1 MTAREWFERAQKEGF
16 AIGAFN
22 VDNLEIFK
30 GIVTSAKNKNSPVM
44 VEFSPGEAGY
54 FGLKNIVD
62 IVINAREEYKIPIL
76 LNLDHSKTVEDCRT
90 AINQPGF
97 DEVHFDGS
105 SLQLEENVKGA
116 KEVVSAAHSKGI
128 IVEGEMD
135 KLGGSSEV
143 HEEEVDEAIIRQSY
157 TDPKRA
163 ARFVEETGIDIFAA
177 VFGNVHGTFPTQPD
191 LDMAL
196 LTQIKGVLPD
206 TFISLHG
213 GSGIPADQVKEAIK
227 VGKIVKVNI
236 NTELRIAYKDAL
248 VEKLGENPKE
258 YKVYSF
264 SPEIVLAVSAVVE
277 NKIEVFG
284 SAGKA

>member
-30 GIVTSAKNKNSPVM
+30 GIVTAAKNKNSPVM

-54 FGLKNIVD
+54 FGLRNLVD
-62 IVINAREEYKIPIL
+62 IVVNAREEYQIPIL
-76 LNLDHSKTVEDCRT
+76 LNLDHSKTPEDCRA

-105 SLQLEENVKGA
+105 HLDIGENIKGA

-157 TDPKRA
+157 SDPKRA

-196 LTQIKGVLPD
+196 LTQIAGALPE
-206 TFISLHG
+206 TFLSMHG
-213 GSGIPADQVKEAIK
+213 GSGIPASQVKEAIK

-264 SPEIVLAVSAVVE
+264 SPEIVLAVCAVVE
-277 NKIEVFG
+277 NTIEVFG

>member
-1 MTAREWFERAQKEGF
+1 MTAREWFEKAQKEGF

-30 GIVTSAKNKNSPVM
+30 GIITAAKNKNSPVM

-62 IVINAREEYKIPIL
+62 MVINAREEYNIPIL
-76 LNLDHSKTVEDCRT
+76 LNLDHSRTVNDCRN

-105 SLQLEENVKGA
+105 SLQLEENIKSA

-143 HEEEVDEAIIRQSY
+143 HEEEVDESVIRQSY
-157 TDPKRA
+157 SDPKRA

-177 VFGNVHGTFPTQPD
+177 VFGNIHGTFPTQPD
-191 LDMAL
+191 LDIAL
-196 LTQIKGVLPD
+196 LTQIRGALPD

-213 GSGIPADQVKEAIK
+213 GSGIPADQIKEAIK

-264 SPEIVLAVSAVVE
+264 SPEIVLAVCAVVE
-277 NKIEVFG
+277 NKIDVFG

>member
-1 MTAREWFERAQKEGF
+1 
-16 AIGAFN
+16 
-22 VDNLEIFK
+22 
-30 GIVTSAKNKNSPVM
+30 
-44 VEFSPGEAGY
+44 
-54 FGLKNIVD
+54 
-62 IVINAREEYKIPIL
+62 
-76 LNLDHSKTVEDCRT
+76 
-90 AINQPGF
+90 
-97 DEVHFDGS
+97 
-105 SLQLEENVKGA
+105 
-116 KEVVSAAHSKGI
+116 
-128 IVEGEMD
+128 MD

-143 HEEEVDEAIIRQSY
+143 HEEEVDEAVIRQSY
-157 TDPKRA
+157 SDPKRA

-191 LDMAL
+191 LDIAL
-196 LTQIKGVLPD
+196 LTQIRGVLPD

-213 GSGIPADQVKEAIK
+213 GSGIPAEQIKEAIK
-227 VGKIVKVNI
+227 VGKIVKINI

-277 NKIEVFG
+277 NKIDVFG

>member
-1 MTAREWFERAQKEGF
+1 MTAREWFEKAQKEGF

-30 GIVTSAKNKNSPVM
+30 GIVTAAKNKNSPVM

-54 FGLKNIVD
+54 FGLKNVVD
-62 IVINAREEYKIPIL
+62 IIINAREEYKIPIL
-76 LNLDHSKTVEDCRT
+76 LNLDHSKTVEDCRA

-105 SLQLEENVKGA
+105 SLPLEENVKSV

-143 HEEEVDEAIIRQSY
+143 HEEEVDEAVIRQSY
-157 TDPKRA
+157 SDPKRV

-213 GSGIPADQVKEAIK
+213 GSGIPADQIKEAIK

-277 NKIEVFG
+277 NKIDVFG